1 MTTRILIVDDEILVR
16 VALKTLIPWEA
27 HGFEIIGE
35 AANGVEALELLNRG
49 TCQIILSDIRM
60 PEMNGLDL
68 MNHVRVKWPAIKFI
82 ILSNHNDFEY
92 VQKALRLGA
101 ADYTL
106 KLAYTPEELLDK
118 CKRLQQF
125 FHNEEQ
131 ERTEKDKLDYKIK
144 ALERKSAE
152 LTLLDLLVKQ
162 RSKLEVDHLQ
172 RDGNLPPFVTEGC
185 RVIVAGVDHYRQ
197 VLEENRFQ
205 SEQLLFYTVSN
216 IFAEILKK
224 YDKCQLVDMHNRK
237 LVILAGAYSE
247 GMLEELMGAG
257 STFAKV
263 KVSFGVSGDYC
274 SPYQLNEGF
283 RQADQALARRFF
295 HEDCPILYPLAEA
308 DEVQPKVSILKS
320 GHWSSLLDTGEQA
333 VILEEVRR
341 WIARLQEEEGM
352 GTAWVREQWLQ
363 WLHLVFQHMGP
374 SDHILYVMPEHQG
387 KYPFDVIRNAETLRE
402 IGHWFLGWLPEA
414 IALTGQNSQP
424 VYRDEVKQMITI
436 MEEEYASSLKV
447 ADLARRT
454 GFAENYL
461 SVMFKKE
468 TGVKIVDYLTQIRM
482 QKAREL
488 LRNPTYKI
496 YEIAEMVGYADSNHF
511 SKYFKKIEGL
521 FPLEYRKTMTGRK
534 QGSLENPSKTKE

>member
-1 MTTRILIVDDEILVR
+1 MTTRVLIVDDEILVR

-35 AANGVEALELLNRG
+35 AANGVEALELLEREA
-49 TCQIILSDIRM
+49 CHIILSDIRM

-68 MNHVRVKWPAIKFI
+68 MNHVRVKWPDIKFI

-118 CKRLQQF
+118 CKRLQQS
-125 FHNEEQ
+125 FHSEQQ
-131 ERTEKDKLDYKIK
+131 ERSEKHKLDYRIK
-144 ALERKSAE
+144 VLESKSAE

-162 RSKLEVDHLQ
+162 RSRLEVDHLQ
-172 RDGNLPPFVTEGC
+172 RDGNLPAFVLEGC

-205 SEQLLFYTVSN
+205 SEQLLIYTVSN

-224 YDKCQLVDMHNRK
+224 YEKCQLVDMHNRK
-237 LVILAGAYSE
+237 LVILAYSYAE
-247 GMLEELMGAG
+247 GMLDELKATG

-263 KVSFGVSGDYC
+263 NVSFGVSGDSC

-283 RQADQALARRFF
+283 RQAELALGRRFF
-295 HEDCPILYPLAEA
+295 HEDRHISYPLAEA
-308 DEVQPKVSILKS
+308 GEVQPKVSILRS
-320 GHWSSLLDTGEQA
+320 GHWDTLLETAEEA
-333 VILEEVRR
+333 VILEELRH
-341 WIARLQEEEGM
+341 WTARLQAEEAM
-352 GTAWVREQWLQ
+352 GAAWVREQWLQ
-363 WLHLVFQHMGP
+363 WLHLVFRHMGQ
-374 SDHILYVMPEHQG
+374 SGDILYVMPEHQG
-387 KYPFDVIRNAETLRE
+387 RYPFDVIRNAETLGE
-402 IGHWFLGWLPEA
+402 IGSWFLGWLPEA
-414 IALTGQNSQP
+414 LTLTGQNSQP
-424 VYRDEVKQMITI
+424 VYRDEVKQMIAI

-496 YEIAEMVGYADSNHF
+496 YEISEMVGYADSNHF

-521 FPLEYRKTMTGRK
+521 FPLEYRKTVIGRK
-534 QGSLENPSKTKE
+534 PSSLENPSKTKE

>member
-1 MTTRILIVDDEILVR
+1 MTTRVLIVDDEILVR
-16 VALKTLIPWEA
+16 VALKTLIPWEE

-35 AANGVEALELLNRG
+35 AANGVEALELLSREA
-49 TCQIILSDIRM
+49 CHIILSDIRM
-60 PEMNGLDL
+60 PEMNGLDF
-68 MNHVRVKWPAIKFI
+68 MNHVRVRWPETKFI

-118 CKRLQQF
+118 CKRLQQSLRS
-125 FHNEEQ
+125 EQQ
-131 ERTEKDKLDYKIK
+131 ERSEKNKLDYKIK
-144 ALERKSAE
+144 YLERKSTE

-162 RSKLEVDHLQ
+162 RSRLEVDHLH
-172 RDGNLPPFVTEGC
+172 RDGMLPPFVLEGC
-185 RVIVAGVDHYRQ
+185 RVIVAAVDNYQQ

-205 SEQLLFYTVSN
+205 SEQLLIYTVSN
-216 IFAEILKK
+216 IFAELLKK
-224 YDKCQLVDMHNRK
+224 YEQCQLVDMHNRK
-237 LVILAGAYSE
+237 LVILAGSYSE
-247 GMLEELMGAG
+247 DMLDELKAAG
-257 STFAKV
+257 GTFAKV
-263 KVSFGVSGDYC
+263 NVSFGVSRD
-274 SPYQLNEGF
+274 SFSAYQLNEGF
-283 RQADQALARRFF
+283 RQAEQALSRRFF
-295 HEDCPILYPLAEA
+295 HEGRHILYPLED
-308 DEVQPKVSILKS
+308 DEVQPKVSILQS
-320 GHWSSLLDTGEQA
+320 GHWNGLLETADRD
-333 VILEEVRR
+333 VILEELRL
-341 WIARLQEEEGM
+341 WIALLQEEEGM
-352 GTAWVREQWLQ
+352 GAAWVREQWLQ
-363 WLHLVFQHMGP
+363 WLHLVCLQMGQP
-374 SDHILYVMPEHQG
+374 DNILYVMPEHQER
-387 KYPFDVIRNAETLRE
+387 YPFDVIRNAETLRE
-402 IGHWFLGWLPEA
+402 IGDWFFGWLPA
-414 IALTGQNSQP
+414 AVALMGQSSQP
-424 VYRDEVKQMITI
+424 VYRDEVKEIIRI

-447 ADLARRT
+447 SDLAKRA

-496 YEIAEMVGYADSNHF
+496 YEISEMVGYADSNHF

>member
-16 VALKTLIPWEA
+16 VALKTLIPWEQ
-27 HGFEIIGE
+27 HGFGIIGE
-35 AANGVEALELLNRG
+35 AANGVEALELLNREA
-49 TCQIILSDIRM
+49 CHIILSDIRM

-68 MNHVRVKWPAIKFI
+68 MNHVRVKWPEIRFI

-118 CKRLQQF
+118 CKRLQKSLYSEQ
-125 FHNEEQ
+125 Q
-131 ERTEKDKLDYKIK
+131 ERSEKDKLDYRIK

-162 RSKLEVDHLQ
+162 RSRLEVDHLQ
-172 RDGNLPPFVTEGC
+172 RDGLLPPFVLAGC
-185 RVIVAGVDHYRQ
+185 RVVVAGVDHYRQ
-197 VLEENRFQ
+197 VLEEDRFE
-205 SEQLLFYTVSN
+205 SEQLLLYTVSN

-224 YDKCQLVDMHNRK
+224 YDQCQLVDMHNRK
-237 LVILAGAYSE
+237 LVILSGSYSE
-247 GMLEELMGAG
+247 AMLEELRAAGA
-257 STFAKV
+257 TFAKV
-263 KVSFGVSGDYC
+263 NVSFGVSGGSC
-274 SPYQLNEGF
+274 SPYQLNEGY
-283 RQADQALARRFF
+283 RQAEQAMARRFF
-295 HEDCPILYPLAEA
+295 YEDRPVLYPLPEAEA
-308 DEVQPKVSILKS
+308 VQPVVSILDS
-320 GHWSSLLDTGEQA
+320 GYWNRLLETAEEA
-333 VILEEVRR
+333 ALEEALLG
-341 WIARLQEEEGM
+341 WMNRLQEEEALGA
-352 GTAWVREQWLQ
+352 AWVREQWLQ
-363 WLHLVFQHMGP
+363 WLHLICQQMGQP
-374 SDHILYVMPEHQG
+374 GSMRYVMPEHQG
-387 KYPFDVIRNAETLRE
+387 RYPFDVIRNAETLGE
-402 IGHWFLGWLPEA
+402 IGDWFLGWLPEA
-414 IALTGQNSQP
+414 LALMGQNSQP
-424 VYRDEVKQMITI
+424 VYRDEVKQMIRI
-436 MEEEYASSLKV
+436 MEEEYAGSLKV

>member
-1 MTTRILIVDDEILVR
+1 MTTRVLIVDDEILVR
-16 VALKTLIPWEA
+16 VALKTLIPWEE

-35 AANGVEALELLNRG
+35 AASGVEALEILNRES
-49 TCQIILSDIRM
+49 CQIILSDIRM

-68 MNHVRVKWPAIKFI
+68 MNHVRVKWPDIRFI

-118 CKRLQQF
+118 CKRLQQSF
-125 FHNEEQ
+125 RVEQQ
-131 ERTEKDKLDYKIK
+131 ERSEKYKLDYKIK
-144 ALERKSAE
+144 VLERKSAE

-162 RSKLEVDHLQ
+162 RSRLEVDHLQ
-172 RDGNLPPFVTEGC
+172 RDGLLPPFVMEGC
-185 RVIVAGVDHYRQ
+185 RIIVAGVDNYRQ

-205 SEQLLFYTVSN
+205 SEQLLIYTVSN

-224 YDKCQLVDMHNRK
+224 YEKCQLVDMHNRK
-237 LVILAGAYSE
+237 LVILAGSYSE
-247 GMLEELMGAG
+247 GMLDELKAAGA
-257 STFAKV
+257 TFAKV
-263 KVSFGVSGDYC
+263 NVSFGVSGDSC

-283 RQADQALARRFF
+283 RQAEQALGRRFF
-295 HEDCPILYPLAEA
+295 HEGSHILYPLAEPA
-308 DEVQPKVSILKS
+308 EVQPKVSILQS
-320 GHWSSLLDTGEQA
+320 GHWNSLLEKAEED
-333 VILEEVRR
+333 VILEELRL
-341 WIARLQEEEGM
+341 WINRLGEEEGM
-352 GTAWVREQWLQ
+352 GAAWVREQWVQ
-363 WLHLVFQHMGP
+363 WLHLVCLQMGQPDHMR
-374 SDHILYVMPEHQG
+374 YVMPEHQG
-387 KYPFDVIRNAETLRE
+387 RYPFDVIRNTETLRE
-402 IGHWFLGWLPEA
+402 IGSWFLGWLPEA
-414 IALTGQNSQP
+414 LALTGQNSQP
-424 VYRDEVKQMITI
+424 VYRDEVKQMIRI
-436 MEEEYASSLKV
+436 MEEEYATSLKV

-488 LRNPTYKI
+488 LCNPTYKI
-496 YEIAEMVGYADSNHF
+496 YEISEMVGYADSNHF

-534 QGSLENPSKTKE
+534 